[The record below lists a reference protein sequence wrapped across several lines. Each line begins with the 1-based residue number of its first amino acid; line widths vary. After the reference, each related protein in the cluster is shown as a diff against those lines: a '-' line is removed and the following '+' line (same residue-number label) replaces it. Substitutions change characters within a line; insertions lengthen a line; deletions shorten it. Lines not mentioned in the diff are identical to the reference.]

1 VNWYVTF
8 DVRLQQ
14 TLTRF

>member
-8 DVRLQQ
+8 DVRL
-14 TLTRF
+14 